1 MWQEN
6 ASCTNMVIVGFRT
19 GRANHPRIAFVAVLG
34 INIKRREK
42 EEETGCGNTAVIAIL
57 TDGDVVCLSLVL
69 APIFDWTSR
78 ASLSAAKGEKAKMRV
93 GYTC

>member
-1 MWQEN
+1 
-6 ASCTNMVIVGFRT
+6 MVIVGFRT

-42 EEETGCGNTAVIAIL
+42 EEETRGGNATVIAIL

-69 APIFDWTSR
+69 TPIFDWTSR
-78 ASLSAAKGEKAKMRV
+78 ASSSAAQGGKAKMRV